1 VHTNRLNWII
11 FSFVNNKTFNQ
22 TNNAPKRKY
31 WRHTQHTLIT
41 LKHPY
46 IFHIIIFITEVQMQH
61 IVQPITPERLLPRCI
76 ILLPNNI
83 TSIKATLLLHTKD
96 TPSHRQ
102 RFYTYSLNEIYF
114 RKIHNFPK
122 NINVFLTT
130 QFYVILLLVILILI
144 ILYIWTICNLIHN
157 IL

>member
-1 VHTNRLNWII
+1 MHTNRLNLII
-11 FSFVNNKTFNQ
+11 FSFVNNKTINQ
-22 TNNAPKRKY
+22 TNNAPKLKY

-46 IFHIIIFITEVQMQH
+46 IFHIIILITQVQMQDS
-61 IVQPITPERLLPRCI
+61 VQLISAERLLTCWI
-76 ILLPNNI
+76 ILLHNNI
-83 TSIKATLLLHTKD
+83 TSIKPTFLHHKKD
-96 TPSHRQ
+96 MPLHRQ